1 MSPKYNPFMMR
12 SSEFIPYRL
21 VGGEPVL
28 FVQKR
33 TKDAPVA
40 PDMFGIFGGQIEDG
54 ESVETALF
62 REVREELDYEPRDVR
77 FFRKYEH
84 GDCEQY
90 VFLSEVDE
98 TFETEITVLEGEYG
112 RFLNESELK
121 SEKVINIDRIVFNDV
136 FRWLNELCVSRN
148 KRPGVSV

>member
-1 MSPKYNPFMMR
+1 MKR

-21 VGGEPVL
+21 VNGGPVL

-54 ESVETALF
+54 ESAETALF
-62 REVREELDYEPRDVR
+62 REVREELDYEPRNVR

-112 RFLNESELK
+112 RFLNESELET
-121 SEKVINIDRIVFNDV
+121 EKLIDIDRIVFNDV
-136 FRWLNELCVSRN
+136 FHWLNETQA
-148 KRPGVSV
+148 KKPQEAQEAQEE

>member
-1 MSPKYNPFMMR
+1 M
-12 SSEFIPYRL
+12 
-21 VGGEPVL
+21 L

-33 TKDAPVA
+33 TKDAPIA
-40 PDMFGIFGGQIEDG
+40 ADMFGIFGGQIEDG
-54 ESVETALF
+54 ESAETALF
-62 REVREELDYEPRDVR
+62 REVREELDYEPCNVE

-121 SEKVINIDRIVFNDV
+121 MERVIDIDRIVFNDV
-136 FRWLNELCVSRN
+136 FRWLNETCMPQE
-148 KRPGVSV
+148 KRPSISL

>member
-1 MSPKYNPFMMR
+1 MSPKYNQFMKR

-21 VGGEPVL
+21 LNGGPVL

-33 TKDAPVA
+33 TKDAPFA

-54 ESVETALF
+54 ESAEGALF
-62 REVREELDYEPRDVR
+62 REVREELDYEPCNVK

-90 VFLSEVDE
+90 VFLHEVDE

-121 SEKVINIDRIVFNDV
+121 AEKVIDIDRIVFNDV
-136 FRWLNELCVSRN
+136 FRWLNETCVPRN
-148 KRPGVSV
+148 T